1 MEHELFN
8 EILGAA
14 YVTCAWLMGVIPLQ
28 INRPITVP
36 AASDKMPDKG
46 NRYFREGEAETL
58 PGSDTQF
65 LKILVYF
72 SVANR
77 NAMYGTGDSSLWGE

>member
-1 MEHELFN
+1 MSYELFN
-8 EILGAA
+8 EILGAT
-14 YVTCAWLMGVIPLQ
+14 YVTCAWLVGGILLQ
-28 INRPITVP
+28 INRSITVP
-36 AASDKMPDKG
+36 AASDKMSDKG
-46 NRYFREGEAETL
+46 SRYFGEGEAETL

>member
-1 MEHELFN
+1 MAHELFY
-8 EILGAA
+8 ELLGATHKTRTRFSC
-14 YVTCAWLMGVIPLQ
+14 VSSL
-28 INRPITVP
+28 PIDGSVAIP
-36 AASDKMPDKG
+36 AASNKMSDKG
-46 NRYFREGEAETL
+46 NRYFREGEAETF
-58 PGSDTQF
+58 PGSNTQF